1 MKAERDDALPGLA
14 RMSGLVRTVTTPEFA
29 GVTFYEVVSKSA
41 LNRVPAGA
49 GLPFEWTINPY
60 RGCSHACVYCF
71 ARSSHRYLDLDT
83 GLGFDSQIIVK
94 TNIVEVLTAEL
105 AKPSWSGQSVALGT
119 NTDPYQRAEGR
130 YQLMPGIIG
139 ALARSGTGVSIL
151 TKGSLL
157 RRDLPLLAA
166 AASDIEVRIAMS
178 IAVFDEALQASIE
191 PGTPSTQA
199 RLATISAAR
208 AAGLDAHVFLMPLM
222 PGLTDGED
230 HLDKAAADLAAAGA
244 TGVTYGALHL
254 RPGVKEWFAQWLR
267 RSRPDLLPLY
277 RGLYGTRAEPHSEY
291 KALLAARVNAALE
304 RHGLDQ
310 GLPSWREGRKQ
321 MPQDAVSLG
330 AAKSP
335 VNALF

>member
-1 MKAERDDALPGLA
+1 
-14 RMSGLVRTVTTPEFA
+14 MSGLVRTVTTPEFA

-41 LNRVPAGA
+41 LNRVPAA
-49 GLPFEWTINPY
+49 SGLPFEWTINPY

-83 GLGFDSQIIVK
+83 GTGFDSQIIVK

-105 AKPSWSGQSVALGT
+105 ARPSWRGQTVALGT

-151 TKGSLL
+151 TKGSLM
-157 RRDLPLLAA
+157 RRDLPALAA
-166 AASDIEVRIAMS
+166 AARDVEVRIAMS
-178 IAVFDEALQASIE
+178 IAVFDESLQASIE

-199 RLATISAAR
+199 RLAAIAAAR
-208 AAGLDAHVFLMPLM
+208 QLGLDAHVFLMPLM
-222 PGLTDGED
+222 PGLTDSDE
-230 HLDKAAADLAAAGA
+230 HLDNAAAAIAAAGA

-267 RSRPDLLPLY
+267 RVRPDLVPLY
-277 RGLYGTRAEPHSEY
+277 RELYGPRAEPHPAY
-291 KALLAARVNAALE
+291 KAELAARVNAALE
-304 RHGLDQ
+304 RHGLATA
-310 GLPSWREGRKQ
+310 LPSWR
-321 MPQDAVSLG
+321 DALRAVRDGTPSQAG
-330 AAKSP
+330 AKTP
-335 VNALF
+335 VDALF

>member
-1 MKAERDDALPGLA
+1 
-14 RMSGLVRTVTTPEFA
+14 MSGLVRTVTTPEFA

-41 LNRVPAGA
+41 LNRVPAA
-49 GLPFEWTINPY
+49 SGLPFEWTINPY

-83 GLGFDSQIIVK
+83 GTGFDSQIIVK

-105 AKPSWSGQSVALGT
+105 AKPSWRGQTVALGT

-130 YQLMPGIIG
+130 YQLMPGIVG

-151 TKGSLL
+151 TKGSLM

-166 AASDIEVRIAMS
+166 AARDVEVRIAMS
-178 IAVFDEALQASIE
+178 IAVFDESLQASIE

-199 RLATISAAR
+199 RLATIAAAR
-208 AAGLDAHVFLMPLM
+208 ELGLDAHVFLMPLM
-222 PGLTDGED
+222 PGLTDGDD
-230 HLDKAAADLAAAGA
+230 HLDNAAAAIAAAGA

-267 RSRPDLLPLY
+267 QNRPALVPLY
-277 RGLYGTRAEPHSEY
+277 RELYGPRAELHSGY
-291 KALLAARVNAALE
+291 KAELAVRVNAALE
-304 RHGLDQ
+304 RHGLST
-310 GLPSWREGRKQ
+310 GLPSWR
-321 MPQDAVSLG
+321 DARSVVSDG
-330 AAKSP
+330 APFQAGAKTP
-335 VNALF
+335 VDALF